1 MEESISNMD
10 NEKKDK
16 NQEKLLKELFLYI
29 NEKNENNIFQD
40 FINDP
45 YIINNQPSLESF
57 ISQLIKQLKL
67 GNNII
72 IPFLDLCPTLIKFY
86 IDNDLDE
93 GKDLQYI
100 EVFKLL
106 KINSFISKENLY
118 PIYEYFSDIYY
129 DINKF
134 EEISEILKES
144 NKEEIED
151 KLKKLKK
158 QIDDKLKKFNKVF
171 ELWKIFYD
179 FNIKEKDLKEFNSS
193 SYCITGGGLEFL
205 LSNNYIINDNC
216 SLTIEIKF
224 LNNINFDF
232 NTNLILFEYDN
243 EENPLKIEYNDIQ
256 ELINQKD
263 INTIIFILTEN
274 NINVKFPIKNE
285 EKEENIIERDKENNK
300 KTDGDINGNEIIGE
314 DKEINENKEENNIK
328 NDKDKYNEDKN
339 DNDTIGKV
347 FKAKLNNMKNFF
359 LLKHFYGQIS
369 NIKVDYSK
377 KNDDN
382 KVNLLCCINLLKI
395 DISIIK
401 NLKTFLN
408 HTL

>member
-144 NKEEIED
+144 NKEEIEN
-151 KLKKLKK
+151 KLKQLKNK
-158 QIDDKLKKFNKVF
+158 IDDKLKKFNKVF